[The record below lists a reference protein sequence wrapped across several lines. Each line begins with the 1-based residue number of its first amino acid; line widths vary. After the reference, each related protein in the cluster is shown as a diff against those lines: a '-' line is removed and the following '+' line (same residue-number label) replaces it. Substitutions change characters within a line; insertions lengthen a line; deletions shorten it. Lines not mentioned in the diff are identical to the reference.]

1 MKANSPRQVFLALL
15 SAAGLVMV
23 SMAGA
28 TADATV
34 RPGLAAASSATSIQ
48 ADTSSD
54 SPSISANGRYI
65 VFTSSAANLVGGD
78 TNGTTDVFLRDLANQ
93 VTRRISVNSNGV
105 QANGASVEPSISADG
120 RYIAFDSEASNL
132 VAGDTNGASD
142 VFIRDMTNHVTR
154 RLSVTSSGAQS
165 KGVSFDPSISAD
177 GRYVAFDSSAVNLVN
192 GDTNGSTD
200 VFVRDRTNAVTRLI
214 SVSSSGVQASTGAVG
229 PSISADG
236 RYVAF
241 RSDASNLVNG
251 DTNPYFDVFV
261 RDQINK
267 STKRVSI
274 SSTGTE
280 GNSDSFAPSISADG
294 RFVAFTSD
302 ASNLVADDTNFAFDV
317 LVRDRTNQITS
328 RVSVGAAGVQGNSDS
343 YASAVS
349 ADGNFVAYQSVATNL
364 VNDDTNGVNDIFVW
378 SMVAQTTVRQS
389 LSSGGLEGDGASSE
403 PSLSSDGS
411 KLAFTSDAANLVPSD
426 TNGSSDIFVRVTSNQ
441 VTKRASVG

>member
-15 SAAGLVMV
+15 SVAGLVMV

-34 RPGLAAASSATSIQ
+34 RAGLAAASSATSIQ

-54 SPSISANGRYI
+54 SPSIPANGRYI

-177 GRYVAFDSSAVNLVN
+177 GRYVAFDSSAVNLVK

>member
-15 SAAGLVMV
+15 SVAGLVMV

-28 TADATV
+28 MADATV

>member
-1 MKANSPRQVFLALL
+1 
-15 SAAGLVMV
+15 
-23 SMAGA
+23 MAGA
-28 TADATV
+28 MADATV

>member
-1 MKANSPRQVFLALL
+1 
-15 SAAGLVMV
+15 
-23 SMAGA
+23 
-28 TADATV
+28 
-34 RPGLAAASSATSIQ
+34 
-48 ADTSSD
+48 
-54 SPSISANGRYI
+54 
-65 VFTSSAANLVGGD
+65 
-78 TNGTTDVFLRDLANQ
+78 
-93 VTRRISVNSNGV
+93 
-105 QANGASVEPSISADG
+105 
-120 RYIAFDSEASNL
+120 
-132 VAGDTNGASD
+132 
-142 VFIRDMTNHVTR
+142 
-154 RLSVTSSGAQS
+154 
-165 KGVSFDPSISAD
+165 
-177 GRYVAFDSSAVNLVN
+177 VN

-214 SVSSSGVQASTGAVG
+214 SVSSSGVQASTGSGG